1 MFAWWGRTVYRY
13 RYIVIGVMVAL
24 CLGGGIFGISLGNHV
39 TQSGFYDEGSQSVH
53 ASVVADE
60 AFGRDR
66 TSHVVA
72 ILTPPDGQKVDN
84 PQWQSDVVGELD
96 NFVKDHPDQV
106 VSWVGWLRAPDA
118 ANATVQQMKTSDLSK
133 TFVSIPLQGNT
144 DDEILKNYQAVESD
158 LQQLNGG
165 RIELAGLN
173 PLASELTGSIG
184 EDQRR
189 AEVAAIPLV
198 CVVLF
203 FVFGG
208 VVAAALPGLIGGL
221 TIAGALGIMRLLAE
235 FMPVHFFAQP
245 VVTLMGLGI
254 AVDYGLFMVS
264 RFREEIAEGYDTE
277 AAVRRTVMTSGR
289 TIMFSAVILVASSV
303 PLLLFPQGFLKS
315 ITYAIIASVML
326 AAILSVTVLAA
337 ALALL
342 GPRVDALGVRTLLR
356 FTKPYPAPS
365 PAETTDRTNPLAIA
379 SIPLGV
385 LVPFAAIPVGHIA
398 RAQIRRTYDK
408 GANYALLGLVLGYIG
423 SFAWI
428 FVGLFAAKD
437 TLGTGIFYLLLAIA
451 IFVAGTIL
459 VLAAAS
465 MSPLVRKPTVW
476 WLNWLAEKTQKTKT
490 RAEVEKGF
498 WGKLVNRVMK
508 RPIAF
513 AAPIV
518 IVMILMIIPLGQL
531 SLGGISEKYLPPDNA
546 VRQAQEAFDRS
557 FPGFRTEPLTL
568 VIENDNGEPV
578 TDQQVAEIRSKALT
592 IPGFIQPEDD
602 PTKMWQPR
610 PYQEGGS
617 QDPSVRVIQNGLVN
631 RNDAA
636 KKVEELRDI
645 VPPRGLS
652 ISVGGTPALEQDSI
666 HSLFDKLP
674 LMVTILIVT
683 TTILM
688 FLAFGSVVLPI
699 KAAVMSALTLGS
711 TMGVLTWM
719 FVVGHGSGLMN
730 YTPQPLMA
738 PMIGLI
744 IAVIWGL
751 STDYEVFLVSRM
763 VEARERGLSTAEA
776 IRVGTATTGRLITGA
791 ALVLAVVAGAF
802 VFSDLVMMKYL
813 AFGLLIALL
822 LDATIVR
829 MFLVPAVMKLLGDD
843 CWWAPRWMKRIQERM
858 GLGETE
864 LPDER
869 KRPAVRE
876 TVEDPEAL
884 VGAGAPVPPRPR
896 PPHDPTHPVS
906 GSRPGATRAAAPQR
920 VPSASGTTRIPS
932 TTPPPA
938 APADEP
944 QTTRLSIAKNAV
956 RNAVSNAAATARQ
969 ATRPPAPPAPPA
981 SAPAR
986 PGGGR
991 PPREEREIESWLG
1004 ELRGTGTPP
1013 APPAPTP
1020 QRPSAEPTRAMP
1032 TAPEGRERPRV
1043 APPAPGNEPT
1053 TAIPTP
1059 RSRPPEPVR
1068 DPAAAQNPDA
1078 AGDSDKTQ
1086 AIPTPSKQADDAE
1099 AATEKLNTREDE
1111 ERQRRG
1117 GVSAQDLLRREGRL

>member
-24 CLGGGIFGISLGNHV
+24 CLGGGIYGISLGNHV

-53 ASVVADE
+53 ASVIGDE
-60 AFGRDR
+60 VYGRDR

-72 ILTPPDGQKVDN
+72 ILTPPDGKKVDN
-84 PQWQSDVVGELD
+84 PQWQKDVTVELD
-96 NFVKDHPDQV
+96 KFVEDHPDQV
-106 VSWVGWLRAPDA
+106 VGWVGWLKAPDA
-118 ANATVQQMKTSDLSK
+118 ASETVQQMKTEDLSK
-133 TFVSIPLQGNT
+133 TFVSIPLKGET
-144 DDEILKNYQAVESD
+144 DDEILINYQAVEPD
-158 LQQLNGG
+158 LEQINDGN
-165 RIELAGLN
+165 IKLAGLN

-208 VVAAALPGLIGGL
+208 VVAAALPGITGGL

-337 ALALL
+337 VLGIL
-342 GPRVDALGVRTLLR
+342 GPNVDALGVRTLLR
-356 FTKPYPAPS
+356 
-365 PAETTDRTNPLAIA
+365 
-379 SIPLGV
+379 
-385 LVPFAAIPVGHIA
+385 VPFFRNWRPMRI
-398 RAQIRRTYDK
+398 
-408 GANYALLGLVLGYIG
+408 
-423 SFAWI
+423 
-428 FVGLFAAKD
+428 
-437 TLGTGIFYLLLAIA
+437 
-451 IFVAGTIL
+451 
-459 VLAAAS
+459 
-465 MSPLVRKPTVW
+465 
-476 WLNWLAEKTQKTKT
+476 WLEWLAEKTQKTKT
-490 RAEVEKGF
+490 RAEVEQGF

-508 RPIAF
+508 RPVAF

-518 IVMILMIIPLGQL
+518 VGMILLIIPLGSL
-531 SLGGISEKYLPPDNA
+531 SLGGISEKYLPPDNS
-546 VRQAQEAFDRS
+546 VRQAQEEFDRS
-557 FPGFRTEPLTL
+557 FPGFRTEPLTI
-568 VIENDNGEPV
+568 VMEREDGEPI
-578 TDQQVAEIRSKALT
+578 TDAQIAEVRNKALT
-592 IPGFIQPEDD
+592 VSGFIAPDD
-602 PTKMWQPR
+602 DQSKMWQER
-610 PYQEGGS
+610 AVQEGGS
-617 QDPSVRVIQNGLVN
+617 KDPSVRVIQNGLEN

-636 KKVEELRDI
+636 KKIDELRALT
-645 VPPRGLS
+645 PPRGVTV
-652 ISVGGTPALEQDSI
+652 SVGGTPALEQDSI
-666 HSLFDKLP
+666 HSLFEKLP
-674 LMVTILIVT
+674 LMVTLLIVT
-683 TTILM
+683 TTVLM

-719 FVVGHGSGLMN
+719 FVDGHGSGVMN

-776 IRVGTATTGRLITGA
+776 IRIGTATTGRLITGA

-822 LDATIVR
+822 LDATIIR

-843 CWWAPRWMKRIQERM
+843 CWWAPRWMKRIQEKL

-864 LPDER
+864 LP
-869 KRPAVRE
+869 
-876 TVEDPEAL
+876 
-884 VGAGAPVPPRPR
+884 
-896 PPHDPTHPVS
+896 
-906 GSRPGATRAAAPQR
+906 
-920 VPSASGTTRIPS
+920 
-932 TTPPPA
+932 
-938 APADEP
+938 
-944 QTTRLSIAKNAV
+944 
-956 RNAVSNAAATARQ
+956 
-969 ATRPPAPPAPPA
+969 
-981 SAPAR
+981 
-986 PGGGR
+986 
-991 PPREEREIESWLG
+991 
-1004 ELRGTGTPP
+1004 
-1013 APPAPTP
+1013 
-1020 QRPSAEPTRAMP
+1020 
-1032 TAPEGRERPRV
+1032 
-1043 APPAPGNEPT
+1043 
-1053 TAIPTP
+1053 
-1059 RSRPPEPVR
+1059 
-1068 DPAAAQNPDA
+1068 
-1078 AGDSDKTQ
+1078 
-1086 AIPTPSKQADDAE
+1086 
-1099 AATEKLNTREDE
+1099 
-1111 ERQRRG
+1111 
-1117 GVSAQDLLRREGRL
+1117 